1 MGRKQ
6 WKNRKHLLFYGA
18 SLLVILVMA
27 QGCAVSEKVK
37 GVITE
42 KLAKD
47 KIHIEAGPMESARDR
62 MKNGDYSGA
71 LKEYNEIFKRYPQ
84 KSPGDKA
91 LFEMGILFAYPDN
104 PKRDSSRALGYF
116 KWLAKDFPDS
126 PLIRESLAWIDTLNR
141 VIENEGRIKALLE
154 KNSAYQE
161 QLGSLEKKN
170 RVYEEQ
176 IRALKE
182 IDIGIEEKKRQESPQ

>member
-6 WKNRKHLLFYGA
+6 WKNRKHLLFYCA
-18 SLLVILVMA
+18 SLLVILMMA
-27 QGCAVSEKVK
+27 QGCAISKK
-37 GVITE
+37 LSGVIPE
-42 KLAKD
+42 KLAKE
-47 KIHIEAGPMESARDR
+47 KIHVEADPMEPARSM

-71 LKEYNEIFKRYPQ
+71 LKEYNEIFKRYPK

-104 PKRDSSRALGYF
+104 PKKDSSRALGYF
-116 KWLAKDFPDS
+116 KWIVKDFPDS
-126 PLIRESLAWIDTLNR
+126 PLVRESLAWIDTLNR
-141 VIENEGRIKALLE
+141 IIDNEARIKNLLE

-161 QLGSLEKKN
+161 QINSLDKKN
-170 RVYEEQ
+170 RIYEEQ

-182 IDIGIEEKKRQESPQ
+182 IDIGIEEKKRQESPE

>member
-1 MGRKQ
+1 M
-6 WKNRKHLLFYGA
+6 L
-18 SLLVILVMA
+18 A
-27 QGCAVSEKVK
+27 QGCVISEKLA
-37 GVITE
+37 GVIPE
-42 KLAKD
+42 KLAKE
-47 KIHIEAGPMESARDR
+47 KIHVEAGPMEPARDR

-71 LKEYNEIFKRYPQ
+71 LKEYNDIFKRYPK

-116 KWLAKDFPDS
+116 KWVVKDFPES
-126 PLIRESLAWIDTLNR
+126 PLIRESLAWIDALNR
-141 VIENEGRIKALLE
+141 IIENEERTRALLE
-154 KNSAYQE
+154 KNNAYQE
-161 QLGSLEKKN
+161 EINALEKKN

-182 IDIGIEEKKRQESPQ
+182 IDIGIEEKKRQESPE